1 MNKLVLNQLTYFKR
15 ISIPKYIE
23 AKIQLTA
30 LKHLNLTDMG
40 KLRDRMEGQ
49 SYYNKLRTDIISE
62 FAFENIIGIR
72 NFDWEKRSNKNNKRK
87 KYIFENKELI
97 LISFENENL
106 PKISIEEIN
115 NCIFVYVKKDNR
127 VLLSGLATKSYINE
141 LAINNN
147 SKFIEV
153 TEFQNLISFSSVEE
167 LISKLE

>member
-1 MNKLVLNQLTYFKR
+1 MKSKSTLYSQ
-15 ISIPKYIE
+15 
-23 AKIQLTA
+23 
-30 LKHLNLTDMG
+30 
-40 KLRDRMEGQ
+40 
-49 SYYNKLRTDIISE
+49 
-62 FAFENIIGIR
+62 
-72 NFDWEKRSNKNNKRK
+72 